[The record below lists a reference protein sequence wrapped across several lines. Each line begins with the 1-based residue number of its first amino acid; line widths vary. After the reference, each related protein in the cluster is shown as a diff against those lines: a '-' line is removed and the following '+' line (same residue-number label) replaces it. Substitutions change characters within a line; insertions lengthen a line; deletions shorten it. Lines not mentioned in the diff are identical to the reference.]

1 MQSTDYDARSEF
13 ADGQYAN
20 PDRLIKPRPIP
31 PLLDTQAH
39 PASDHR
45 GIRVA
50 DAVGFYAGYAAEA
63 LRQPGARRIISFG
76 AGDCVHEIALIK
88 RLLEM
93 GKGLRRRRD
102 GICHP
107 TWRNRRTGEAKLK
120 INEMG
125 SRYLFICLYSLAGEI
140 FELWSLHEPKHP
152 RRAPTSAG
160 C

>member
-1 MQSTDYDARSEF
+1 MQSTDYDARVNSQI
-13 ADGQYAN
+13 AQDAN

-31 PLLDTQAH
+31 PRLDTQAH

-63 LRQPGARRIISFG
+63 LRQPGASRRIISFG

-93 GKGLRRRRD
+93 GKGLRHRRD
-102 GICHP
+102 GIVTRLGVTAEPAKPSSKSTRWAADIFSSVC
-107 TWRNRRTGEAKLK
+107 TSGWRN
-120 INEMG
+120 
-125 SRYLFICLYSLAGEI
+125 F
-140 FELWSLHEPKHP
+140 
-152 RRAPTSAG
+152 
-160 C
+160 

>member
-1 MQSTDYDARSEF
+1 MQSTDYDARVNSQI
-13 ADGQYAN
+13 AQYAN

-63 LRQPGARRIISFG
+63 LRQPGASRRIISFE
-76 AGDCVHEIALIK
+76 AGDCVHEIALLK

-93 GKGLRRRRD
+93 GKGLRHRRD
-102 GICHP
+102 GIV
-107 TWRNRRTGEAKLK
+107 TR
-120 INEMG
+120 
-125 SRYLFICLYSLAGEI
+125 
-140 FELWSLHEPKHP
+140 
-152 RRAPTSAG
+152 
-160 C
+160 